1 MRAYRIV
8 DEALDDE
15 EDGYPRVVPIGAAVR
30 GRASGL
36 AGAPALRPWTPRGGD
51 PPSAPRRVEPQ
62 TMLSQP
68 GLSRMHRWMIAGFV
82 IVCVGMV
89 LGMIMVRVWDEA
101 SRAVAALPPEGSA
114 PAARPSAG
122 GPVQAS
128 PAEPAE
134 QPPAPPAA
142 GAVSTE
148 IRVLQPNYTV
158 APGDSLGIIARKHG
172 TSVDALASINNLE
185 NRNSLSVGQKLI
197 IP

>member
-1 MRAYRIV
+1 MRPYRII

-15 EDGYPRVVPIGAAVR
+15 EDEYPRVVSIGAAGR
-30 GRASGL
+30 GRAGGL

-51 PPSAPRRVEPQ
+51 PPAAPRRVEPQ
-62 TMLSQP
+62 TMLSEP

-89 LGMIMVRVWDEA
+89 LGMLMVRVWDEA

-114 PAARPSAG
+114 PAARPSTAG
-122 GPVQAS
+122 LAPSAPS
-128 PAEPAE
+128 EPAE
-134 QPPAPPAA
+134 QPPAPAAA

-158 APGDSLGIIARKHG
+158 APGESLGIIARKHG